1 MFKMT
6 VLIIVDSGLAY
17 SFTHLLSS
25 IIHIISHQRIVVS
38 PVRIILPSF
47 C

>member
-17 SFTHLLSS
+17 LFTHLFFSVL
-25 IIHIISHQRIVVS
+25 HIISHQ
-38 PVRIILPSF
+38 
-47 C
+47 